1 MRHLILA
8 LALAAAPALAKENWG
23 VKMPD
28 TLDVGGKALKLNG
41 MGLRTKFIIRV
52 YVAGLYVENV
62 GKDPV
67 KIIAADEAKSVK
79 LSFLM
84 NLEKDK
90 ITEAISAGFE
100 KNSKAQMPALKD
112 RLAKFNAAIKDLK
125 KGDELSFTYLPGTGT
140 QVKAPGVDLTLEGK
154 DFYDALLSTWLGKD
168 PVHEGCKEGLLGKD

>member
-8 LALAAAPALAKENWG
+8 VALAASPALAKENWG

-28 TLDVGGKALKLNG
+28 TLEVGGKQLKLNG

-52 YVAGLYVENV
+52 YVAGLYVENPS
-62 GKDPV
+62 KDAA
-67 KIIAADEAKSVK
+67 KLISADEPKSVK

-90 ITEAISAGFE
+90 ITEAITAGFE
-100 KNSKAQMPALKD
+100 KNSKAQMPALKE
-112 RLAKFNAAIKDLK
+112 RLDKFNAAIKDLK
-125 KGDELSFTYLPGTGT
+125 KGDELSFTYVPATGT
-140 QVKAPGVDLTLEGK
+140 QVKAPGVDLTLPGK

-168 PVHEGCKEGLLGKD
+168 PVHEGCKNGLLGND